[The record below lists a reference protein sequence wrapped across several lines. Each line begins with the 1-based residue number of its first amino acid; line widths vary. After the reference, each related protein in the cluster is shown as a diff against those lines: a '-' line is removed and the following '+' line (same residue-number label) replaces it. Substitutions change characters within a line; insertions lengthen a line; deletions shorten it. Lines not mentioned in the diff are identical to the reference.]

1 MVGGK
6 SHINNQHDILLTDG
20 YSTIPLVTPPYPT
33 LHETTLHDT
42 TLHETTLQSKGPRL
56 PWSVRFQV
64 VGSLGHIY
72 VIG

>member
-33 LHETTLHDT
+33 LHETTL
-42 TLHETTLQSKGPRL
+42 QSKGPRL
-56 PWSVRFQV
+56 PRSVRFRV